1 MAGSC
6 PVRLTGA
13 ELLRPESCMADVL
26 IVDDDPGV
34 LALLEVL
41 VARFGHDVRVAENAE
56 DALLES
62 AQQRPDLLL
71 LDVSLP
77 GRDGDELVELLLRG
91 IGRPR
96 SLVFVSALPRHQVRE
111 LAERYDARYIHKP
124 FETEEFELVVAEALA
139 EVGADGLLA
148 SISGAMGEPDP
159 DADGDAD
166 GGDSPDGTA
175 P

>member
-1 MAGSC
+1 
-6 PVRLTGA
+6 
-13 ELLRPESCMADVL
+13 MADVL

-62 AQQRPDLLL
+62 ARKRPDLLL
-71 LDVSLP
+71 LDISLP

-96 SLVFVSALPRHQVRE
+96 SLVFVSALPQHRVRE
-111 LAERYDARYIHKP
+111 LAERYDARYVHKP
-124 FETEEFELVVAEALA
+124 FEAAEFERIVAEALA
-139 EVGADGLLA
+139 EVGSDGLLS
-148 SISGAMGEPDP
+148 SIAGAMGEDEPTDEP
-159 DADGDAD
+159 DAA
-166 GGDSPDGTA
+166 A

>member
-1 MAGSC
+1 
-6 PVRLTGA
+6 
-13 ELLRPESCMADVL
+13 MADVL
-26 IVDDDPGV
+26 IVDDDPAV
-34 LALLEVL
+34 LTLLELL
-41 VARFGHDVRVAENAE
+41 VGRFGHDVRSATNAE

-71 LDVSLP
+71 LDISLP

-96 SLVFVSALPRHQVRE
+96 SLVFVSALPKHRVRE

-124 FETEEFELVVAEALA
+124 FDALEFEHVVAEALA
-139 EVGADGLLA
+139 EIGADDVLA
-148 SISGAMGEPDP
+148 SIGRAMVDGSAD
-159 DADGDAD
+159 DADAGVDGDATD
-166 GGDSPDGTA
+166 ESSTPA

>member
-1 MAGSC
+1 
-6 PVRLTGA
+6 
-13 ELLRPESCMADVL
+13 MADVL

-41 VARFGHDVRVAENAE
+41 VGRFGHDVRVADNAE

-71 LDVSLP
+71 LDISLP
-77 GRDGDELVELLLRG
+77 GRDGDELVELLVRG

-96 SLVFVSALPRHQVRE
+96 SLVFVSALPQHHVRT
-111 LAERYDARYIHKP
+111 LAEKYDARYIHKP
-124 FETEEFELVVAEALA
+124 FEADEFERVVAEALA
-139 EVGADGLLA
+139 QVGAGGLLE
-148 SISGAMGEPDP
+148 SIGRAMDDDDGSDDHV
-159 DADGDAD
+159 DAA
-166 GGDSPDGTA
+166 GGDVGDSSA

>member
-1 MAGSC
+1 MAPDGHGTLHSTV
-6 PVRLTGA
+6 PDQGMRHV
-13 ELLRPESCMADVL
+13 ADVL

-41 VARFGHDVRVAENAE
+41 VGRFGHDVRVAENAE

-71 LDVSLP
+71 LDISLP

-96 SLVFVSALPRHQVRE
+96 SLVFVSALPEDRVRE
-111 LAERYDARYIHKP
+111 LAARYDARYVHKP
-124 FETEEFELVVAEALA
+124 FDAAEFEQVIAEALA
-139 EVGADGLLA
+139 EVGAGGLLA
-148 SISGAMGEPDP
+148 SIARAMQ
-159 DADGDAD
+159 DGDEDEGD
-166 GGDSPDGTA
+166 GHGVDRPA